1 MTGNNQAVKHFLLLF
16 LFLGVSMLVF
26 LYVAKGKI
34 EAETATVAVVQRE
47 ARRSAQ
53 FTDDSLVRVSI
64 GAASVS
70 AEVAESDAKKALGLG
85 NREKLAGGTGML
97 FVFKEPGVYRF
108 WNRNMRFPIDI
119 IWIRD
124 GTVVDLWEHL
134 PEYAAEKD
142 FTVTPKAAAN
152 FILEVPD
159 GFIREYAMH
168 VADKAT
174 YEPEKN

>member
-1 MTGNNQAVKHFLLLF
+1 MAESKDRKVSILL
-16 LFLGVSMLVF
+16 GARQV
-26 LYVAKGKI
+26 GKTTLLKKLSKKLEVPI
-34 EAETATVAVVQRE
+34 FNFDYSLNHQMFIPDRE
-47 ARRSAQ
+47 A
-53 FTDDSLVRVSI
+53 L
-64 GAASVS
+64 
-70 AEVAESDAKKALGLG
+70 
-85 NREKLAGGTGML
+85 EKGTSML
-97 FVFKEPGVYRF
+97 FVFKEPGAYRF

-168 VADKAT
+168 VGDKAT